1 MREVVVVGPCGVGK
15 STLAARLRKRGLPAR
30 SVAQE
35 HSTVPDLFMRHG
47 EGEAPWVVYLAATLP
62 SVRSR
67 RPDVALGAPQYRAE
81 LDRLARAKRAAHVIV
96 HTDGIDADEVE
107 RRVVAWI
114 RRIDPDLASGL

>member
-35 HSTVPDLFMRHG
+35 HSTVPDLFLHHR
-47 EGEAPWVVYLAATLP
+47 EGEPWVVYLAATLS

-67 RPDVALGAPQYRAE
+67 RPDAALGAPQYRAE
-81 LDRLARAKRAAHVIV
+81 LDRLAHAKRAAHVIV

-107 RRVVAWI
+107 RRVVAWL
-114 RRIDPDLASGL
+114 RRIDPDLPSGL